1 MDLAAAAVIVAAVAA
16 ESAAAVTAAA
26 EQQDQNN
33 DPPAV
38 IPTKT
43 VTAHKKYLR
52 IKIFEQLH
60 RSFHGIPQRQKGAW
74 PVEFFGRHD
83 LAD

>member
-1 MDLAAAAVIVAAVAA
+1 MVIAAAVVVAAVPV
-16 ESAAAVTAAA
+16 AVAAAA
-26 EQQDQNN
+26 EQQNQDD

-60 RSFHGIPQRQKGAW
+60 RSFHGIPRCEKGAW